1 MSIDYTSALS
11 LHIQSITHCKCEMF
25 PATKEFDDAIIAAGK
40 TEWYTV
46 SEYV

>member
-1 MSIDYTSALS
+1 
-11 LHIQSITHCKCEMF
+11 MF